1 MQDGYD
7 IFSTLEQILKA
18 ANGKPCEEE
27 TEKVVSFYK
36 DDFDSEILKV

>member
-7 IFSTLEQILKA
+7 ILATLEQNILKA
-18 ANGKPCEEE
+18 TIGKPCEEE

-36 DDFDSEILKV
+36 DDFDRKI